1 MSTTAPINTIIL
13 KVASPCNLNCS
24 YCYEYNRGDTSWKLK
39 PASVSRERCELVG
52 KRIQEYCS
60 SIDSSE
66 FRINLHGGEPMLV
79 GPRRIAETIDTI
91 RKAAAPVHI
100 RFGMQTNGTL
110 TSPEMVAI
118 LAARRV
124 NVGVSLDGDTFS
136 NRNRVDHKGQET
148 RDATVQGIALLR
160 KARIFAGIQAVL
172 DLESEP
178 EAVLDSL
185 CEFDPPM
192 LELTIPFGN
201 HDNPP
206 ATLPK
211 RYALGDWLCRAFDHW
226 VNTPALSGIRVRL
239 LQDALEAVIG
249 ERSASEWFPAAPPG
263 YIVVAT
269 DGAYEGLDTL
279 KVVGG
284 EGRILDLNVQ
294 DAPIAAALSHPS
306 IVLRAGPEQLCD
318 ECRQCAIVNW
328 CNGGYFPTRYGLGRG
343 FRNPSVYC
351 VDLKQF
357 FSHIANWVLSHSE
370 VPDSIRNRISQRL
383 KELDAAVTTV
393 IGRIQ

>member
-1 MSTTAPINTIIL
+1 MNTAAPINTIIL

-39 PASVSRERCELVG
+39 PASVSKERCELVG
-52 KRIQEYCS
+52 KRIREYCS

-91 RKAAAPVHI
+91 RKAAAPVQI

-110 TSPEMVAI
+110 TSLEMVEI

-124 NVGVSLDGDTFS
+124 NVGVSLDGDAFS

-148 RDATVQGIALLR
+148 RDATVQGIALLK

-172 DLESEP
+172 DLDSEP
-178 EAVLDSL
+178 EAVLDTLSEL
-185 CEFDPPM
+185 SPPM

-206 ATLPK
+206 VTLPS

-226 VNTPALSGIRVRL
+226 VSTPALSAIRVRL
-239 LQDALEAVIG
+239 LQDALEAVMS
-249 ERSASEWFPAAPPG
+249 ERSVSEWFPAAPPG
-263 YIVVAT
+263 YLVVAT

-279 KVVGG
+279 KVVGS

-294 DAPIAAALSHPS
+294 DAAIDAALMHPS
-306 IVLRAGPEQLCD
+306 IVMRAGPEQLCD
-318 ECRQCAIVNW
+318 ECKQCAIVKW
-328 CNGGYFPTRYGLGRG
+328 CNGGYYPTRYGRSRG
-343 FRNPSVYC
+343 FKNPSVYC

-357 FSHIANWVLSHSE
+357 FSHIANWLLAHSQ
-370 VPDSIRNRISQRL
+370 VPDSIRNRTSKRLSQ
-383 KELDAAVTTV
+383 LDTVTFNMA
-393 IGRIQ
+393 GHIQ

>member
-1 MSTTAPINTIIL
+1 MTQFPINTIIL
-13 KVASPCNLNCS
+13 KVAAPCNLNCT
-24 YCYEYNRGDTSWKLK
+24 YCYEYNRGDSSWKSK
-39 PASVSRERCELVG
+39 PPSVSLDLCAKLGERI
-52 KRIQEYCS
+52 RDYCS
-60 SIDSSE
+60 ESGIYR
-66 FRINLHGGEPMLV
+66 FGVNLHGGEPMLAGAKKV
-79 GPRRIAETIDTI
+79 GNIIDQI
-91 RKAAAPVHI
+91 RESASPVSL

-110 TSPEMVAI
+110 TSPEMATI

-136 NRNRVDHKGQET
+136 NRNRVDPKGQET
-148 RDATVQGIALLR
+148 RDATVQGIALLK

-172 DLESEP
+172 DLDSEP

-239 LQDALEAVIG
+239 LQDALEAVMG
-249 ERSASEWFPAAPPG
+249 ERSVSEWFPAAPPG
-263 YIVVAT
+263 YLVVAT

-279 KVVGG
+279 KVVGS

-294 DAPIAAALSHPS
+294 DAAIAAALLHPS
-306 IVLRAGPEQLCD
+306 IAMRAGPEQLCN
-318 ECRQCAIVNW
+318 ECRQCAIVKW

-343 FRNPSVYC
+343 FKNPSVYC

-357 FSHIANWVLSHSE
+357 FSHIANWVLAHSE

-383 KELDAAVTTV
+383 QELDAVV
-393 IGRIQ
+393 SKIIGRIQ